1 MNRLLIRSIPPTS
14 ELVMKSP
21 IYNSKFSISNSR
33 PLGILLMASLAL
45 LFVGCRKE
53 REEANPKEKT
63 LYTCGMHPQ
72 VIQDKPGL
80 CPICGMKLEPIRRT
94 QQLSID
100 PTTIQNMGI
109 RTAVVARGP

>member
-1 MNRLLIRSIPPTS
+1 
-14 ELVMKSP
+14 
-21 IYNSKFSISNSR
+21 
-33 PLGILLMASLAL
+33 MASLAL

-53 REEANPKEKT
+53 REEANSKEKT

-72 VIQDKPGL
+72 VIQDKPGF

-109 RTAVVARGP
+109 RTAVVARGPLRRSIRTVGVIDYDETALSEVSTKFRGW